1 MGARLISQRKLLPIS
16 LTIVLPPSCL
26 FSALAINQEGEG
38 AKGEEGGGHSPMS
51 NGRVSEP
58 NDAIHSGLKDH

>member
-1 MGARLISQRKLLPIS
+1 MGARLISQRKVLPIS

-26 FSALAINQEGEG
+26 LSSLTIEQEG
-38 AKGEEGGGHSPMS
+38 AKGGEDGGRSPMS

-58 NDAIHSGLKDH
+58 

>member
-26 FSALAINQEGEG
+26 FSALAINQEG
-38 AKGEEGGGHSPMS
+38 AKEEENGGHSPMS

-58 NDAIHSGLKDH
+58 NDAIHSGLKDHW